1 MAASTYVDQIQKLY
15 IAYFGRPA
23 DPVGLNYWATQ
34 VDAAGGNLSLAIA
47 GFSASLESAILYGS
61 TSSTDKITAI
71 YLNLF
76 NRNPEPAG
84 LSYWVQQLDQNTLS
98 PSNAA
103 WQILT
108 NAGAGDAQSVAN
120 KLAIANAFTAQLD
133 TAAEITGYGGANA
146 GAFARQFLRTV
157 DSTSSSVVAATSG
170 LADAVVRAT
179 TPTDTSPG
187 SRTFTFT
194 TDVDRFRGG
203 DGNDTAIA
211 NETTF
216 TPGDTF
222 YGGAGTDTLVMS
234 MSSLHQLAG
243 SLQQVEILNIT
254 SASGGTFS
262 APTDVTTVNLTVA
275 GNGLTT
281 LDPVANSSVTTAGS
295 VSIAG
300 AGANSITI
308 KDSSGIS
315 IIRGGEGTLALT
327 LDHVSAPTAQITA
340 SAILNSLTL
349 KNQQSALSLDL
360 SSAASANLALNLQD
374 AGYAADGSVV
384 GIAITAGTI
393 TKNLALVASGTKSA
407 VGLTGNAL
415 ESILISG
422 SSALSL
428 DVAAQSGSTAS
439 KLTSIDGSTATG
451 NLLITTHAATT
462 TGGQSAL
469 AIKTGSGNDLISV
482 ATSSFSGSLAATVT
496 TGTGKDTVDVSNAT
510 LASLSNKQITTITDL
525 TRGQDSVKFAAGG
538 TFNASEV
545 NVSTATSLDA
555 AITAA
560 LGAVSSTQ
568 WFKYAGDT
576 YLVNNDNISGLNAA
590 DIVVKLSGTLD
601 LSSGSISATGVLS
614 FTA

>member
-133 TAAEITGYGGANA
+133 TAAEITGYSGANA

>member
-1 MAASTYVDQIQKLY
+1 
-15 IAYFGRPA
+15 
-23 DPVGLNYWATQ
+23 
-34 VDAAGGNLSLAIA
+34 
-47 GFSASLESAILYGS
+47 
-61 TSSTDKITAI
+61 
-71 YLNLF
+71 
-76 NRNPEPAG
+76 
-84 LSYWVQQLDQNTLS
+84 
-98 PSNAA
+98 
-103 WQILT
+103 
-108 NAGAGDAQSVAN
+108 
-120 KLAIANAFTAQLD
+120 
-133 TAAEITGYGGANA
+133 
-146 GAFARQFLRTV
+146 
-157 DSTSSSVVAATSG
+157 
-170 LADAVVRAT
+170 VVRAT

>member
-496 TGTGKDTVDVSNAT
+496 TGTGKDTVDVSNAN

>member
-1 MAASTYVDQIQKLY
+1 MAASAYVDQIQKLY

-157 DSTSSSVVAATSG
+157 DSTSASVVAATSG
-170 LADAVVRAT
+170 LSDAVARAT

-194 TDVDRFRGG
+194 TGVDNFFGG
-203 DGNDTAIA
+203 DGNDTAIGD
-211 NETTF
+211 ESTF
-216 TPGDTF
+216 TPGNFF
-222 YGGAGTDTLVMS
+222 YGGDGIDTLIMT
-234 MSSLHQLAG
+234 MASLHQLTG
-243 SLQQVEILNIT
+243 SLQHVEIVNIT

-262 APTDVTTVNLTVA
+262 APFDVTTVNLTVA

-295 VSIAG
+295 VSIVG

-560 LGAVSSTQ
+560 LGAVNSTQ

>member
-1 MAASTYVDQIQKLY
+1 MAASAYVDQIQKLY

-133 TAAEITGYGGANA
+133 TAAEIKGYGGANA

-157 DSTSSSVVAATSG
+157 DSTSASVVAATSG
-170 LADAVVRAT
+170 LSDAVVRAT

-194 TDVDRFRGG
+194 TGVDNFFGG
-203 DGNDTAIA
+203 DGNDTAIGD
-211 NETTF
+211 ESTF
-216 TPGDTF
+216 TPGNFF
-222 YGGAGTDTLVMS
+222 YGGDGIDTLIMT
-234 MSSLHQLAG
+234 MASLHQLTG
-243 SLQQVEILNIT
+243 SLQHVEIVNIT

-262 APTDVTTVNLTVA
+262 APFDVTTVNLTVA

-295 VSIAG
+295 VSIVG

>member
-47 GFSASLESAILYGS
+47 GFSASLESAIVYGS
-61 TSSTDKITAI
+61 TSSAEKITAI

-76 NRNPEPAG
+76 NRTPEAAG

-108 NAGAGDAQSVAN
+108 NAGAGDSQAVAN

-133 TAAEITGYGGANA
+133 TAAEISGYGGANA

-157 DSTSSSVVAATSG
+157 DSTSASVVTATAG
-170 LADAVVRAT
+170 LTDAVARAT

-194 TDVDRFRGG
+194 TGVDNFFGG
-203 DGNDTAIA
+203 DGNDTAIGD
-211 NETTF
+211 ESTF
-216 TPGDTF
+216 TAGNFF
-222 YGGAGTDTLVMS
+222 YGGDGTDTLIMT
-234 MSSLHQLAG
+234 MASLHQLTG
-243 SLQQVEILNIT
+243 SLQHVEIVNIT

-262 APTDVTTVNLTVA
+262 APSDVTTVNLTVA

-295 VSIAG
+295 VNIVG

-308 KDSSGIS
+308 KDSSAIF
-315 IIRGGEGTLALT
+315 INRPGEGKLALT

-360 SSAASANLALNLQD
+360 SSAASASLALNLQD
-374 AGYAADGSVV
+374 AGYGADGSVV
-384 GIAITAGTI
+384 GISITSGTI
-393 TKNLALVASGTKSA
+393 TKSLALAASGTKSA
-407 VGLTGNAL
+407 VTLAGNAL
-415 ESILISG
+415 ENILISG
-422 SSALSL
+422 SAALAL
-428 DVAAQSGSTAS
+428 DVSAQGGSAAA
-439 KLTSIDGSTATG
+439 KLSSIDGSSATG
-451 NLLITTHAATT
+451 NLSITTHAATAA
-462 TGGQSAL
+462 GGQSAL
-469 AIKTGSGNDLISV
+469 LIKTGSGNDLINV
-482 ATSSFSGSLAATVT
+482 ATSSLSGSLAATIT
-496 TGTGKDTVDVSNAT
+496 TGTGKDTVDVSNAA
-510 LASLSNKQITTITDL
+510 LGSLSNKQITTITDL
-525 TRGQDSVKFAAGG
+525 TRSQDAVKFASGG

-545 NVSTATSLDA
+545 NVTAATSLDA
-555 AITAA
+555 AISAA
-560 LGAVSSTQ
+560 LGTVNSIQ
-568 WFKYAGDT
+568 WFKYSGDT
-576 YLVNNDNISGLNAA
+576 YLISNDAISGLNAA
-590 DIVVKLSGTLD
+590 DIVVKLSGALD
-601 LSSGSISATGVLS
+601 LSSGSISTAGLLS
-614 FTA
+614 FNA

>member
-1 MAASTYVDQIQKLY
+1 MAASAYVDQIQKLY

-84 LSYWVQQLDQNTLS
+84 LSYWVQQLDQSTLS

-133 TAAEITGYGGANA
+133 TAAEIKGYGGANA

-157 DSTSSSVVAATSG
+157 DSTSASVVAATSG
-170 LADAVVRAT
+170 LSDAVVRAT

-194 TDVDRFRGG
+194 TGVDNFFGG
-203 DGNDTAIA
+203 DGNDTAIGD
-211 NETTF
+211 ESTF
-216 TPGDTF
+216 TPGNFF
-222 YGGAGTDTLVMS
+222 YGGDGIDTLIMT
-234 MSSLHQLAG
+234 MASLHQLTG
-243 SLQQVEILNIT
+243 SLQHVEIVNIT

-262 APTDVTTVNLTVA
+262 APFDVTTVNLTVA

-295 VSIAG
+295 VSIVG

-340 SAILNSLTL
+340 SAIFNSLTL